1 MQQHCTR
8 TRTTAADT
16 DSELAAAASA
26 RLMNVGDRR
35 HFVLHHARLGVSA
48 VSVGLA
54 ASAVK
59 SRRRIWRRTYI
70 VSADATC
77 SVRLWKR
84 SSLVSRCKIS
94 YHRPTRTAGP
104 TIHFGRKTPHSSA
117 DPFAIQPA
125 LLALS
130 RSPVPHAPRLDAPVP
145 IVRPFHSPAS
155 CPAGLKRRARISGCA
170 WA

>member
-117 DPFAIQPA
+117 SPTHSPYTP
-125 LLALS
+125 LSS
-130 RSPVPHAPRLDAPVP
+130 RSPDLLRRMLLASTRRPQSSGHSTVRRPAP
-145 IVRPFHSPAS
+145 PA
-155 CPAGLKRRARISGCA
+155 
-170 WA
+170 